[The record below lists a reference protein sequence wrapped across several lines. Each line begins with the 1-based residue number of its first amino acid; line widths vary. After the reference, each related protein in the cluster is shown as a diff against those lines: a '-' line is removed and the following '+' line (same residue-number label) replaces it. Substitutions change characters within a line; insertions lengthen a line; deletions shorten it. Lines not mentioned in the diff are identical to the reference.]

1 MATFLIPSVS
11 PLNVSIRLS
20 PTNKL
25 PQKKITLIESHFVRI
40 IKFGMKT
47 KMFKKISSF
56 NPILNH

>member
-25 PQKKITLIESHFVRI
+25 PRKKITLIERKI
-40 IKFGMKT
+40 IKFGMKP
-47 KMFKKISSF
+47 KMFFKKY
-56 NPILNH
+56 

>member
-25 PQKKITLIESHFVRI
+25 PQKKITLIERQI
-40 IKFGMKT
+40 IKFGMKP
-47 KMFKKISSF
+47 KMFLKSISSF